1 MNAPDPSPNSL
12 SRLVDLGPL
21 RVKAKHLV
29 DGECSL
35 GGDDLS
41 VVAGGVSEGVY
52 EIGIGAHGFTHIWG
66 MSLATP

>member
-1 MNAPDPSPNSL
+1 MKRDREAGQPAADPDRAMNAPDPSPSSL

-29 DGECSL
+29 EGECSL

-41 VVAGGVSEGVY
+41 VVAGGSCC
-52 EIGIGAHGFTHIWG
+52 
-66 MSLATP
+66 